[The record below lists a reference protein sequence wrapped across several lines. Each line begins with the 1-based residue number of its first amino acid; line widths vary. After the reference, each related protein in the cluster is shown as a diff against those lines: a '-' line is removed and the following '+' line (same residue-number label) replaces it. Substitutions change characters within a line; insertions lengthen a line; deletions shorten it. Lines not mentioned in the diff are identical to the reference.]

1 MNYIKL
7 FLSILLFTL
16 INQVALANDHASKEI
31 KTEHYRSVEGKVDA
45 ATFIGWSMY
54 HNACVNCHG
63 VGGAGSDM
71 APDLTEIADRL
82 SPEQFRLKVMHST
95 IVRFTGDDWR
105 NMEQALFEEIA
116 KQEKRDTGELESM
129 PRWKHNPAVTA
140 NVKNIY
146 RYLKARADGVID
158 DKKPGVLKK

>member
-1 MNYIKL
+1 MKNLKF
-7 FLSILLFTL
+7 FLQILLL
-16 INQVALANDHASKEI
+16 ALVNQVALADGNTSQEV
-31 KTEHYRSVEGKVDA
+31 KTEHYQAVNGKVDA

-63 VGGAGSDM
+63 VGGVGSDM

-82 SPEQFRLKVMHST
+82 SPEQFRLKVMHNT

-105 NMEQALFEEIA
+105 NMEQAMFEEIA
-116 KQEKRDTGELESM
+116 KQEKRDTGELETM

-140 NVKNIY
+140 NIKNIY
-146 RYLKARADGVID
+146 RYLKARADGAIGA
-158 DKKPGVLKK
+158 KKPGILKE

>member
-1 MNYIKL
+1 MRYIKP
-7 FLSILLFTL
+7 ILQLL
-16 INQVALANDHASKEI
+16 LLVSINQIAVADEHGHQDI
-31 KTEHYRSVEGKVDA
+31 KTEFYQVTHGKVDA

-63 VGGAGSDM
+63 VGGVGSDI

-82 SPEQFRLKVMHST
+82 SPEQFRLKVMHNT

-116 KQEKRDTGELESM
+116 KQEKRDAGELETM

-140 NVKNIY
+140 NIKNIY
-146 RYLKARADGVID
+146 RYLKARADGVIGPE
-158 DKKPGVLKK
+158 KPELLK

>member
-1 MNYIKL
+1 MNYIKP
-7 FLSILLFTL
+7 ILQLL
-16 INQVALANDHASKEI
+16 LLVSINQIALANDHGHQDV
-31 KTEHYRSVEGKVDA
+31 KTDLYQVSHGKVDS

-63 VGGAGSDM
+63 VGGVGSDM

-82 SPEQFRLKVMHST
+82 SPEQFRLKVMHNT

-116 KQEKRDTGELESM
+116 KQEKRDTGELETM

-140 NVKNIY
+140 NIKNIY
-146 RYLKARADGVID
+146 RYLKARADGAIGT
-158 DKKPGVLKK
+158 KKPGILKE

>member
-1 MNYIKL
+1 MNYIKP
-7 FLSILLFTL
+7 ILHLL
-16 INQVALANDHASKEI
+16 LLVSINQIALANEHGHQVV
-31 KTEHYRSVEGKVDA
+31 KTDLYQVSHGKVDA

-63 VGGAGSDM
+63 VGGVGSDM

-82 SPEQFRLKVMHST
+82 SPEQFRLKVMHNT

-116 KQEKRDTGELESM
+116 KQEKRDSGELETM

-140 NVKNIY
+140 NIKNIY
-146 RYLKARADGVID
+146 RYLKARADGAIGTE
-158 DKKPGVLKK
+158 KPGILKK

>member
-1 MNYIKL
+1 MNYIKP
-7 FLSILLFTL
+7 ILHLL
-16 INQVALANDHASKEI
+16 LLVSINQIAFANEHGHQDV
-31 KTEHYRSVEGKVDA
+31 KTDLYQVSHGKVDA

-63 VGGAGSDM
+63 VGGVGSDI

-82 SPEQFRLKVMHST
+82 SPEQFRLKVMHNT
-95 IVRFTGDDWR
+95 IIRFTGDDWR

-116 KQEKRDTGELESM
+116 KQEKRDAGELETM

-140 NVKNIY
+140 NIKNIY
-146 RYLKARADGVID
+146 RYLKARADGVIGT
-158 DKKPGVLKK
+158 KKPGLLK